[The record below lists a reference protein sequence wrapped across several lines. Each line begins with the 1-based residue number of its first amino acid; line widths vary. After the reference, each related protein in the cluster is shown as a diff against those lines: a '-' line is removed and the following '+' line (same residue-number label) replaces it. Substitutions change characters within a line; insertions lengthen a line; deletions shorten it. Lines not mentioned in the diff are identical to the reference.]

1 MVLLLARCF
10 TLFTCLTQHAYYVSV
25 CEIYHNSR
33 TQALEI
39 SIKIFADD
47 LELALRKNGNPEVTV
62 VEEKP
67 DPALKEM
74 LFDYLNE
81 RFIISIDKKATRLH
95 MVGYEFDDDVLLCYV
110 EIKNVPVISL
120 IEVHNNIITEVY
132 EEQINLT
139 HFQYLGKMKSLKTT
153 GSDPSATIDTSV
165 L

>member
-1 MVLLLARCF
+1 MVLLLTRCLA
-10 TLFTCLTQHAYYVSV
+10 LFTCLTNHAYYVSV

-33 TQALEI
+33 TQSLEI

-47 LELALRKNGNPEVTV
+47 LELALRNHGNPEVTV

-67 DPALKEM
+67 DAALKDM
-74 LFDYLNE
+74 LQSYLSE
-81 RFIISIDKKATRLH
+81 RFIISVDKKATTLR
-95 MVGYEFDDDVLLCYV
+95 MIGYEFDDDVLIGYA

-120 IEVHNNIITEVY
+120 IEVYNNIITEVY

-139 HFQYLGKMKSLKTT
+139 HFQYQGKMKSLKTT
-153 GSDPSATIDTSV
+153 RLEPSGTIDTSV

>member
-1 MVLLLARCF
+1 M
-10 TLFTCLTQHAYYVSV
+10 
-25 CEIYHNSR
+25 
-33 TQALEI
+33 
-39 SIKIFADD
+39 
-47 LELALRKNGNPEVTV
+47 TV